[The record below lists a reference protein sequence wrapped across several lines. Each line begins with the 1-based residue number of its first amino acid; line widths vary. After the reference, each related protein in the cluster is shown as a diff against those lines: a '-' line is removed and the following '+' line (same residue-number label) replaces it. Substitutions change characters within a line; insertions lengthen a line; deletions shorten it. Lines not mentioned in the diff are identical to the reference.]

1 MSQKNGINSYQLI
14 FLSQK
19 MGLTVI
25 NWSSGTKT
33 GNGMCHPQDVHFISG
48 IWGDIPDDASSWSPC
63 HSLTVSKT
71 WICPDNGGWLKI
83 QKWLKRIINHEI
95 SGTSFLDFF
104 RGSHMPLCNLSHNY
118 ILPRLHEIFVGF
130 LQPGSHHKRWRGP
143 ATIYPICGN
152 PYGFPWKTIYKWSD
166 SSS

>member
-1 MSQKNGINSYQLI
+1 
-14 FLSQK
+14 
-19 MGLTVI
+19 MGLTDQVEQ
-25 NWSSGTKT
+25 KLE
-33 GNGMCHPQDVHFISG
+33 NGMCHPQDVHFISG
-48 IWGDIPDDASSWSPC
+48 IWGGHPWRCIFLIAVATLWQCP
-63 HSLTVSKT
+63 KT

-83 QKWLKRIINHEI
+83 QKWLKGIINHEI
-95 SGTSFLDFF
+95 SGTSFLDVF

-152 PYGFPWKTIYKWSD
+152 PMVFLGNQSTNGQIPLRFRMIWSMRALIPHL
-166 SSS
+166 